1 MRNKRTTRLA
11 LAVGVTVA
19 ALAAGTIGTAYA
31 QQAPPSYV
39 ASPDI
44 FKVIAQDAQTV
55 LILADFKPGQRSN
68 TLSQPARLVYSLTAC
83 ALRYTTAKGGY
94 WVNNFGAERPD
105 SVTADESVSIEN
117 VGSTEC
123 KVLIFQ
129 SK

>member
-1 MRNKRTTRLA
+1 MRNNRTTRLA
-11 LAVGVTVA
+11 LAIGVTA
-19 ALAAGTIGTAYA
+19 AAMASGTIGTAYA
-31 QQAPPSYV
+31 QPAPPSYV

-44 FKVIAQDAQTV
+44 YKIIAEDAHNV

-68 TLSQPARLVYSLTAC
+68 TLSLPARLSYSLTDC
-83 ALRYTTAKGGY
+83 ALRYTSAKGASWDY
-94 WVNNFGAERPD
+94 TFGAERPG

>member
-1 MRNKRTTRLA
+1 MVNKRSTR
-11 LAVGVTVA
+11 LAVGVTSAV
-19 ALAAGTIGTAYA
+19 LAAGTIGTACA
-31 QQAPPSYV
+31 QPPPRSYV

-44 FKVIAQDAQTV
+44 YKVIAEDAQNV

-83 ALRYTTAKGGY
+83 DLRYTTAKGVS
-94 WVNNFGAERPD
+94 WVNNFGAERPN
-105 SVTADESVSIEN
+105 SGTADESVSIEN

-123 KVLIFQ
+123 KLLIFQ